1 MEEQKL
7 KEILNELCENNLSAR
22 DTEKKLDKL
31 FNVPFNH
38 VLKEINKLDL
48 FKLVNIK
55 TNIKHMSSMNSISD
69 KFSIHFLSA
78 GMTIILTFL
87 TSILVGYV
95 VNNISNVNQR
105 ERILY
110 VIIDVIFVFVFF
122 GFLYPYLFKK
132 YITRKKFNI
141 KFNKLVFL
149 VELTIESKTN
159 EFFKK
164 TNKDIN
170 KYRIEVSRKQERIR
184 KKKII
189 NSFPK
194 IFN

>member
-1 MEEQKL
+1 M
-7 KEILNELCENNLSAR
+7 
-22 DTEKKLDKL
+22 

-55 TNIKHMSSMNSISD
+55 TNIKHMFSMNSISD
-69 KFSIHFLSA
+69 KFSIHFSSA
-78 GMTIILTFL
+78 GMTILLTFL

-194 IFN
+194 NFN